1 MNNIIRNENRL
12 WYCDICDKTINFKS
26 RVRHINSESQKQ
38 KEKYCDVVKEEI
50 FFTPEIDQVDY
61 ILNDSLKDCRDKYFH
76 TFKYKCVY
84 IKFTNIRNDEQYI
97 LTITHRYKEFRAED
111 YRLIKKTKNARN
123 NDFIFNEILKQTTK
137 IHSNLLNTKT
147 YYYLQHQIPISHRI
161 FLRILS
167 QNRGYIKTHC
177 NDRNNLFRF
186 ACKSGFYIIKDKN
199 RLF

>member
-1 MNNIIRNENRL
+1 MNNIIMNENRL

-84 IKFTNIRNDEQYI
+84 IKFTNIRNDEQYN
-97 LTITHRYKEFRAED
+97 LTITHR
-111 YRLIKKTKNARN
+111 
-123 NDFIFNEILKQTTK
+123 
-137 IHSNLLNTKT
+137 
-147 YYYLQHQIPISHRI
+147 
-161 FLRILS
+161 
-167 QNRGYIKTHC
+167 
-177 NDRNNLFRF
+177 
-186 ACKSGFYIIKDKN
+186 
-199 RLF
+199 